1 MDRNHGPGSPPQPQQ
16 QLAESLSASTSDG
29 GGSLIAQLT
38 GNPYFTAG
46 FGLAGL
52 ATFGRLA
59 QQGIKRGAV
68 LLRRRMLVELEITKN
83 DDAYPW
89 LLQWMYHR
97 GHALGSEAAAEAS
110 RDAASRGLFDALA
123 RRITPRMHHLQL
135 NTSTYKRADGVQVT
149 DFYLQP
155 GHGKHIMRYKNAW
168 MLVNRERQGNHLD
181 TNGEPFETVT
191 LTTLQAH
198 KHVFEQLFAEA
209 HKMAQQ
215 NQEGKTIVLV
225 PDAFDWKPFGQPKR
239 KRPLESVVLEEGVK
253 ERLVQD
259 LQEFIQKREWYFDR
273 GIPYRRGY
281 LLYGPPGT
289 GKSSVIE
296 ALAGHLNFNI
306 AMLNLSQRG
315 MTDDRLQ
322 FMLTKVPPR
331 TLVLLEDADAAWV
344 NRKQANEDGYSGAS
358 VTFSGLLNA
367 LDGVASAEERILF
380 LTTNHVER
388 LDEAL
393 IRPGRVDVTVR
404 IGEATGWQIKQL
416 LERFYGEADP
426 DGAGRQ
432 RFLEKARKLGLVGA
446 LSPAELQGLFLY
458 NKEDLEGAIASLDE
472 VALMHAHL
480 ARKLNSSDE

>member
-1 MDRNHGPGSPPQPQQ
+1 MDRNHGPPPPPQAQQ
-16 QLAESLSASTSDG
+16 QLADTLQASSGDG
-29 GGSLIAQLT
+29 GGSLMSQLT

-52 ATFGRLA
+52 ATFGRMA
-59 QQGIKRGAV
+59 QQGLKRGAV
-68 LLRRRMLVELEITKN
+68 LLRRRMLVELEVTKN

-89 LLQWMYHR
+89 LLQWMYQR
-97 GHALGSEAAAEAS
+97 GHALSSEAAA
-110 RDAASRGLFDALA
+110 DAARKTQSRGLIDSLA
-123 RRITPRMHHLQL
+123 QRITPRMHHLQL
-135 NTSTYKRADGVQVT
+135 NTTTYKRSDGAQVT
-149 DFYLQP
+149 DFYLRP
-155 GHGKHIMRYKNAW
+155 GHGKHIIRYKNAW
-168 MLVNRERQGNHLD
+168 MMVSRERQGTYLD
-181 TNGEPFETVT
+181 AQGEPFETVT

-198 KHVFEQLFAEA
+198 KHVFEQLFSEA
-209 HKMAQQ
+209 HEMAQQ
-215 NQEGKTIVLV
+215 NQEGKIVVLV

-253 ERLVQD
+253 ERLIED
-259 LQEFIQKREWYFDR
+259 LQEFTHKRDWYFDR

-296 ALAGHLNFNI
+296 AIAGHLNFNI

-322 FMLTKVPPR
+322 LMLTKVPPR

-344 NRKQANEDGYSGAS
+344 NRKQANEEGYSGAS

-367 LDGVASAEERILF
+367 MDGVASAEERMLF

-404 IGEATGWQIKQL
+404 IGEATEWQIQRL

-432 RFLEKARKLGLVGA
+432 RFLAKARKLGLVGV

-472 VALMHAHL
+472 LASMHAHL
-480 ARKLNSSDE
+480 ARKTSLSE